1 MLAKHF
7 RAWLESILSVQGF
20 FGYHRETRFLERI
33 AQLAESLR
41 RARRPISRELSP
53 QGKNGKYDE
62 HASEADCREAA
73 GTMRISIPRALK
85 ECFSETCHLVHISP
99 GGSIFWDVHFKRLT
113 RALRRTFPEHFAAH
127 TFSFLTIIT
136 RS

>member
-99 GGSIFWDVHFKRLT
+99 QFHRMCTSNVSRVRYGEL
-113 RALRRTFPEHFAAH
+113 
-127 TFSFLTIIT
+127 FLNSLQRIPS
-136 RS
+136 RFLQ